1 MLFFEE
7 FSESMANFEK
17 GLEPRTTFEKLHYA
31 TLDWKVPVA
40 AAILYAVIV
49 TVWGRCN
56 KAKALKAEDPRV
68 KSKKSKSQG
77 GEDKEANRFSFFN
90 CLVIA
95 HNVLLTVFSAYCF
108 VCIVKI
114 LVDSYMNDHFFDAYC
129 DRNLKQ
135 YYAGVNY
142 LVWLF
147 YLSKYYEL
155 LDTFI
160 LLLKGKPS
168 SFLQTFHHSGSI
180 LSLWTMCVTRIPG
193 MWIFTFLNSFIHT
206 LMYYYFTLTCL
217 GYRPKW
223 KRHLTTMQITQF
235 LVGNVLGIAY
245 LIIPDCH
252 NWDSNFRENV
262 LHHKVFGTYH
272 ASIVFTFIF
281 NFCFVGALI
290 LLFNDFARRTYGQK
304 KAAAAAAASS
314 NSEEVKV
321 SETKAK
327 ATKSSKHKKES
338 GSETVPAAATVKKG
352 RKTSPIQI
360 ATSVVIEPEEEEVVE
375 AKPVK
380 KSTKAK
386 ASASRSKSRARS
398 TVRAKSQVRAAS
410 PAKTTAAPATAT
422 RRSRRT

>member
-304 KAAAAAAASS
+304 KAAAAAASS

-338 GSETVPAAATVKKG
+338 GSETVPAATVKKG